1 MKKIYSI
8 IMLALV
14 TLGVKATTHTI
25 NISGFTY
32 SPASLS
38 VSVGDTITI
47 QASATH
53 PLAQVDQTTWQ
64 ANGTT
69 PMAGGFGVKTSAYT
83 FTASMSSQ
91 PIYYVCQNHASM
103 GMKGQINVGVLT
115 GINTFAAPAENL
127 ALFPNPASESFS
139 IRYNQEDDAVLS
151 VNLYSVCGEKIS
163 VPMSDTESGKGI
175 HTIHI
180 TLPSSVSAGVYFV
193 ELTNGSRKTVK
204 KLIVR

>member
-8 IMLALV
+8 IMLALF

-83 FTASMSSQ
+83 FTVSMSSQ

-115 GINTFAAPAENL
+115 GINAFAAPAENL
-127 ALFPNPASESFS
+127 ALFPNPASDSFS

-151 VNLYSVCGEKIS
+151 VNLYSVCGEKLS
-163 VPMSDTESGKGI
+163 VPMSDTESGKGL
-175 HTIHI
+175 HTIRI
-180 TLPSSVSAGVYFV
+180 TLPPSVSAGVYFV